1 MDTKSATRALS
12 ALSQEHRLGA
22 FRMLVRAGTQGLAA
36 GAIARELG
44 VPHNTLST
52 HLSALVG
59 AGLVAS
65 RRDGRSIIYRVD
77 FDGTRA
83 LLAFLLE
90 DCCLGAPETCDE
102 VLASVLPDCCPP
114 SSIGATQP

>member
-1 MDTKSATRALS
+1 MDTISATRALA

-22 FRMLVRAGTQGLAA
+22 FRLLVRAGSEGLPA
-36 GAIARELG
+36 GAVARALG
-44 VPHNTLST
+44 IPHNTLST

-59 AGLVAS
+59 AELVAS

-77 FDGTRA
+77 LDGTRA

-90 DCCLGAPETCDE
+90 DCCLGAPETCD
-102 VLASVLPDCCPP
+102 VALASVLPACCPDPANGVSP
-114 SSIGATQP
+114 S